1 VTETPLHT
9 AAHEYRIMRDKLLE
23 AMPELAEDE
32 ECLRDTLEG
41 ATTITD
47 QLAALV
53 RSAINDE
60 AMADGLKEHQV
71 KLANRKT
78 SLLERA
84 RKKRAI
90 AMHYMSDLGLKR
102 ITASDMTVTVKPVPP
117 SVVIV
122 DESLLTDQF
131 VRIRREPD
139 KTAIKEA
146 LKAGAVPGAILSNGS
161 ETLQVK
167 I

>member
-1 VTETPLHT
+1 VTAPLHT
-9 AAHEYRIMRDKLLE
+9 AAQAYRIMRDKLLE
-23 AMPELAEDE
+23 QMPELAEDE

-41 ATTITD
+41 ATTVTD

-53 RSAINDE
+53 RSAAQDE
-60 AMADGLKEHQV
+60 AMADGLKEHQT

-78 SLLERA
+78 ALLDRA

-90 AMHYMSDLGLKR
+90 AMHYMGDLGLKR
-102 ITASDMTVTVKPVPP
+102 IVTDDMTVTIRPVQP

-122 DESLLTDQF
+122 DESLLPENLTR
-131 VRIRREPD
+131 VKREPD
-139 KTAIKEA
+139 KKAIKEA
-146 LKAGAVPGAILSNGS
+146 LATGVVPGAVMSNGG